1 MREKDYTNL
10 TPTTMKKSRIRISIV
25 YLDITCGHNLWKIWL
40 YNDDMEAREK
50 LSRAQFFALF
60 GITLPK
66 HYSYEA
72 LEAVS
77 ELIQEEWNGLVKIK
91 HDDSMD
97 IS

>member
-1 MREKDYTNL
+1 MR
-10 TPTTMKKSRIRISIV
+10 KSRIRISIV
-25 YLDITCGHNLWKIWL
+25 YLDITCGHTLYKIWL
-40 YNDDMEAREK
+40 YNDDMETREK

-72 LEAVS
+72 LDSVA
-77 ELIQEEWNGLVKIK
+77 ELIQDEWNGLVKIK
-91 HDDSMD
+91 HDDCMD